1 MDKRLKVPNFIFT
14 WLLSFANLKQNWKI
28 SQRSCLLDFKNF
40 FLSPFFVL
48 LCINFANNQ
57 CFWTGKY
64 DNITNCLVQWILTW
78 NFNFDLNLIFKLNFW
93 ETKYYCSFDSN
104 KAAISGNNFQF
115 SWIFENENWG
125 FVSLANPK
133 SHPMFG

>member
-1 MDKRLKVPNFIFT
+1 MFYY
-14 WLLSFANLKQNWKI
+14 
-28 SQRSCLLDFKNF
+28 
-40 FLSPFFVL
+40 VL
-48 LCINFANNQ
+48 ILANNQ

-104 KAAISGNNFQF
+104 KVAISGKIFNFLEYFRMRIEHLFHSLIQKVILCLVKCKCF
-115 SWIFENENWG
+115 LFLVMIYFPREIVFTKTMIQNSFLHRKRDNWP
-125 FVSLANPK
+125 FYFFL
-133 SHPMFG
+133 